1 MALPEP
7 DSEELSELVP
17 TRLHR
22 AIYRVLYERQ
32 ADPPTMQETQQ
43 AVRSALGDEAADQV
57 HFSKRLRELRDH
69 FDIPME
75 RTGGRY
81 TYRLAGMRDLQ
92 RPEATISKRLR
103 AKVLRYQRCEMCGKT
118 PKDDGVRLHVDHKL
132 PREWGGPTEEWNLQA
147 LCSDCNEGK
156 KAYYATFDAV
166 APQIMEAVTHES
178 VHMRIGELLKAFD
191 AEGMTTPD
199 EVLEFVAE
207 ARGRQRYWE
216 KRMRELRH
224 LDWEFEP
231 KMHDEA
237 AVRRTEWKLIRW
249 QPWPE
254 EGPAAAIRRLTR
266 AR

>member
-1 MALPEP
+1 VALPEP
-7 DSEELSELVP
+7 DSAELAELVP

-22 AIYRVLYERQ
+22 AIYRVLYGRR
-32 ADPPTMQETQQ
+32 DNPPTVQETQE
-43 AVRSALGDEAADQV
+43 AVRATLGDEAADQV

-69 FDIPME
+69 FEIPTE
-75 RTGGRY
+75 RNGARY
-81 TYRLAGMRDLQ
+81 TYRLAGMRDLT

-103 AKVLRYQRCEMCGKT
+103 ARVLRFQRCEMCGKT
-118 PKDDGVRLHVDHKL
+118 PKDEGVRLHVDHKL

-156 KAYYATFDAV
+156 KAYYATFDSV
-166 APQIMEAVTHES
+166 APQIMEAVKHES
-178 VHMRIGELLKAFD
+178 VHVRIGELLKAFD
-191 AEGMTTPD
+191 DEGMTTPD

-207 ARGRQRYWE
+207 VRGRQRYWE

-224 LDWEFEP
+224 LGWEFEP

-237 AVRRTEWKLIRW
+237 GVRKTEWKLVRS

-254 EGPAAAIRRLTR
+254 EGPATAIRRLTR